1 MISSLLRSH
10 EGFFPQGW
18 QQFLEEHCRNVHGFC
33 TANQRRKGGTSS
45 TTRKNRCKQGIN
57 LLHSPMNY
65 SSSSS
70 GSFMKELTGLTFL
83 HFPFRCECL
92 IAQRTFSPL
101 TFLLS
106 APFCLLSR
114 ALLLPPDSQVLIRV
128 SSDPPHTPLA
138 LYLNTF
144 TIPALFPLI
153 SSLLFTFSRIS
164 AFLSNSSKPSVVG
177 SIIRN
182 TVTESWQWKSLLR
195 TLVESLLL
203 APF

>member
-1 MISSLLRSH
+1 M
-10 EGFFPQGW
+10 
-18 QQFLEEHCRNVHGFC
+18 HGSC
-33 TANQRRKGGTSS
+33 KANQKRGGGTSPAA
-45 TTRKNRCKQGIN
+45 RKNCCKEGIN
-57 LLHSPMNY
+57 LPHSLMNY
-65 SSSSS
+65 SCSPS
-70 GSFMKELTGLTFL
+70 GSFMKEITGLTFL

-92 IAQRTFSPL
+92 IAQRTCSLL

-106 APFCLLSR
+106 APLCLLSR
-114 ALLLPPDSQVLIRV
+114 ALLLPPDSQGLIRI
-128 SSDPPHTPLA
+128 SSDLPLTPLA

-153 SSLLFTFSRIS
+153 STLPFTFSRIL
-164 AFLSNSSKPSVVG
+164 AFLSNSSKPNVVG